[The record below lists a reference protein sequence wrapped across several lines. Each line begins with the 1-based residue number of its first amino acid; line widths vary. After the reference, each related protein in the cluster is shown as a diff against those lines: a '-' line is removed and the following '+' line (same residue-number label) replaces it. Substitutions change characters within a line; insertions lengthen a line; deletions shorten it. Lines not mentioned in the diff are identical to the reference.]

1 MPKYGKTKIIIA
13 AILSII
19 FIVVFYS
26 NYLNKKNEEKLEQE
40 RIAEEKLKDINKHYN
55 KFVKSNLETDLYIL
69 ENNEYK
75 MIGKIGKDVELTL
88 KEMDITSDTD
98 YFMIDNFDGEY
109 YIKYDSVTPIEE
121 LSKESDRYKNYI
133 LFNENVIT
141 KDKTLFYKNDHLM
154 YELDIGVNLPI
165 IMKDGNKIYVEYQNK
180 LVYVLD
186 SEIDNII
193 SSNNTNKE
201 VAQEIPTIV
210 YHFIY
215 NPEVEECNQ
224 IICHTLTQVQS
235 HIDYLKSESY
245 FTPTMQE
252 FEMFI
257 DGKLLLPK
265 NSVVITIDDGWFG
278 DNARDIFTS
287 NHVNATIFLITSAY
301 GADYYKTE
309 YLETHS
315 HSNDL
320 HTQGICPTGQGGA
333 IQCSS
338 REFLLEDL
346 RLSRERTFNSTVFCY
361 PFYEYNDYSI
371 GILKEAGFTMAFGGS
386 YAGGHFKMP
395 IGGDKYQIP
404 RFTLL
409 NDTTVADLKE
419 ILNS

>member
-1 MPKYGKTKIIIA
+1 MSKSGKIKIVIVT
-13 AILSII
+13 ILSII
-19 FIVVFYS
+19 CIVTF
-26 NYLNKKNEEKLEQE
+26 YLNYRNKKIEEQLEQE
-40 RIAEEKLKDINKHYN
+40 RIAVEKLNDIKNHYN
-55 KFVKSNLETDLYIL
+55 KFVKSNVETDLYIL
-69 ENNEYK
+69 KNSEYIK
-75 MIGKIGKDVELTL
+75 MGRIGKDVELTL
-88 KEMDITSDTD
+88 KEINITSDTD
-98 YFMIDNFDGEY
+98 YFMIDNFDKDY
-109 YIKYDSVTPIEE
+109 FIKYDSVMPIEE
-121 LSKESDRYKNYI
+121 LSRESDRYKNYI

-141 KDKTLFYKNDHLM
+141 KDKALFYKNDNLV
-154 YELDIGVNLPI
+154 YEIADSFSLPI
-165 IMKDGNKIYVEYQNK
+165 IMKNENKIYVEYQNQ
-180 LVYVLD
+180 LLYVLD
-186 SEIDNII
+186 SEIDSII
-193 SSNNTNKE
+193 PNYNTDKE
-201 VAQEIPTIV
+201 IAREIPTIA

-224 IICHTLTQVQS
+224 IICHTLMQVQS
-235 HIDYLKSESY
+235 HIDYLKSENY

-287 NHVNATIFLITSAY
+287 NQINASIFLITSAY

-333 IQCSS
+333 IQCSR

-346 RLSRERTFNSTVFCY
+346 KLSRERTYNSTVFCY

-371 GILKEAGFTMAFGGS
+371 DILKEAGFTMAFGGS
-386 YAGGHFKMP
+386 YAGGYSKMP

>member
-1 MPKYGKTKIIIA
+1 MSKSGKIKIVIV

-19 FIVVFYS
+19 CIVTFYLD
-26 NYLNKKNEEKLEQE
+26 YRNKKIEEKLEQE
-40 RIAEEKLKDINKHYN
+40 RMEEEKLEDINKHYN
-55 KFVKSNLETDLYIL
+55 KFVKTNLETNLYIL
-69 ENNEYK
+69 ENDEYIT
-75 MIGKIGKDVELTL
+75 IGKIGKDVELTL
-88 KEMDITSDTD
+88 KDMKITSDTD
-98 YFMIDNFDGEY
+98 YFLIDNFDSDY
-109 YIKYDSVTPIEE
+109 YIKYDSVEPIGE
-121 LSKESDRYKNYI
+121 LSIVNDRYKNYI
-133 LFNENVIT
+133 PFNQNIVT
-141 KDKTLFYKNDHLM
+141 KDKTIFYKDDNLV

-165 IMKDGNKIYVEYQNK
+165 IMKDANKLYVEYQNQ
-180 LVYVLD
+180 LLYVLD
-186 SEIDNII
+186 TEIDSITESVN
-193 SSNNTNKE
+193 SDKE
-201 VAQEIPTIV
+201 KATEIATIA

-215 NPEVEECNQ
+215 NPEVEACNQ
-224 IICHTLTQVQS
+224 IICHTLNQVQS
-235 HIDYLKSESY
+235 HIDYLKSENY

-257 DGKLLLPK
+257 DGKVLLPK
-265 NSVVITIDDGWFG
+265 NSVVITVDDGWFG

-287 NHVNATIFLITSAY
+287 NQINATMFLITSGYEAK
-301 GADYYKTE
+301 YYKTD

-315 HSNDL
+315 HGDNI
-320 HTQGICPTGQGGA
+320 HNQGVCPTGQGGA

-346 RLSRERTFNSTVFCY
+346 RLSREKTYNSTIFCY

-371 GILKEAGFTMAFGGS
+371 SILKEAGFTMAFGGR
-386 YAGGHFKMP
+386 YAGGNSKMP